1 VITKVLPRTLLSSLL
16 PTAAAY
22 LGLAALICLCFGN
35 PLAGMLYQKLHSAVT
50 WLLLKPE
57 KATEPEKS

>member
-1 VITKVLPRTLLSSLL
+1 MITKVLPRTLLSSLQ

-35 PLAGMLYQKLHSAVT
+35 PLAGMLKLHSAVT